1 MKGDG
6 QTSLHIG
13 LGSGVAATALAKHGL
28 AADII
33 ELHPEVNTKRACIS
47 APCEFSECFFRLR
60 CHRAVKAQPG
70 CWCRRAACQGTS
82 GTLLFPGNKSPHFFA
97 SVVL

>member
-1 MKGDG
+1 MRRLMKGDG

-33 ELHPEVNTKRACIS
+33 ELHPEVKTAKCACIG
-47 APCEFSECFFRLR
+47 APCEFSECFFRLLVLYSKAR
-60 CHRAVKAQPG
+60 PLLHR
-70 CWCRRAACQGTS
+70 
-82 GTLLFPGNKSPHFFA
+82 F
-97 SVVL
+97 